1 MANTTV
7 ILLRAHKYGPL
18 CEQCMQAGSGKHGVN
33 NCEVLHVW
41 VCARQ
46 RIQVNLTLKSGSAHF
61 WMKKLLN
68 TLHDRPT
75 PGGIRDKEQVS
86 GVSGVSG
93 V

>member
-1 MANTTV
+1 MATSIQSSLCLAINTKIV
-7 ILLRAHKYGPL
+7 P
-18 CEQCMQAGSGKHGVN
+18 GVN

-41 VCARQ
+41 VFARQ

-75 PGGIRDKEQVS
+75 PGGTRDKEQVS
-86 GVSGVSG
+86 GVSGV
-93 V
+93 